1 MFGYLLFDILII
13 FFIFVI
19 DYNRFCK
26 LRKSKMAYNEDMSN
40 RPYHEHVDACYVETM
55 PGFCQVF
62 DLMKKYGLDAVDIG
76 SYALYVTEKCGPK
89 PVRRFFPPSPF
100 DRHVNGG
107 QWKKLI
113 AQDSDGDD
121 DLVVTGYVVGNKDGV
136 VCKSGGAEV
145 VVTGHVAGNKDGVV
159 FKSGEEQKEAEVV
172 VVGTKDGVVGKSG
185 GAEVVVTGY
194 VVGNKDG
201 VVFKS
206 GEEQKEAEVVVVD
219 NKDGV
224 VCKSGEKQK
233 EAEAEGSGVTKPI
246 WKKSGDLGP
255 GLWRLRDGGWE
266 PSRISM
272 KKAQPGPAMPGP
284 PRPDTPVPPGW
295 SQRMM
300 VEPKEEPM
308 KMELSDAEPM
318 KMELSDAEDEE
329 NKLMKIVLKM

>member
-1 MFGYLLFDILII
+1 
-13 FFIFVI
+13 
-19 DYNRFCK
+19 
-26 LRKSKMAYNEDMSN
+26 MAYNEDMSN

-172 VVGTKDGVVGKSG
+172 VVGTKD
-185 GAEVVVTGY
+185 
-194 VVGNKDG
+194 
-201 VVFKS
+201 
-206 GEEQKEAEVVVVD
+206 
-219 NKDGV
+219 
-224 VCKSGEKQK
+224 
-233 EAEAEGSGVTKPI
+233 
-246 WKKSGDLGP
+246 
-255 GLWRLRDGGWE
+255 
-266 PSRISM
+266 
-272 KKAQPGPAMPGP
+272 
-284 PRPDTPVPPGW
+284 
-295 SQRMM
+295 
-300 VEPKEEPM
+300 
-308 KMELSDAEPM
+308 
-318 KMELSDAEDEE
+318 
-329 NKLMKIVLKM
+329 

>member
-1 MFGYLLFDILII
+1 
-13 FFIFVI
+13 
-19 DYNRFCK
+19 
-26 LRKSKMAYNEDMSN
+26 MAYNEDMSN

-172 VVGTKDGVVGKSG
+172 VV
-185 GAEVVVTGY
+185 
-194 VVGNKDG
+194 
-201 VVFKS
+201 
-206 GEEQKEAEVVVVD
+206 D

-284 PRPDTPVPPGW
+284 PRPDTPVSPGSPRPDTPVPPGW